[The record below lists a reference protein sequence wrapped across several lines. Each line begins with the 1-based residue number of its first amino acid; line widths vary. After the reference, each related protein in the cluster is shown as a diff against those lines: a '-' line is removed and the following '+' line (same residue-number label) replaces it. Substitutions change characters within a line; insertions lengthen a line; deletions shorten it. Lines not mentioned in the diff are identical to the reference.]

1 MATKKKGVKPK
12 VKKRRVFPVNK
23 ATKKG
28 GARGAKGGKAGASGR
43 SGG

>member
-23 ATKKG
+23 ATKKK
-28 GARGAKGGKAGASGR
+28 GAKGSKAG
-43 SGG
+43 GGGGGG